1 MSDQDEVGLANQSDV
16 RTLIEWALNAPI
28 VLTMADPG
36 HICKC
41 SLGFPYLPYGAY
53 QPEDCLQNTC
63 RLHLYIYISQN
74 PLVGRKGG
82 QETKNGWG
90 RGYGSCLTAILLVH
104 TATSLWPMEAHVC
117 LVYNNCVRQPK
128 SISTSEISN

>member
-63 RLHLYIYISQN
+63 RLHLYIYF
-74 PLVGRKGG
+74 PK
-82 QETKNGWG
+82 
-90 RGYGSCLTAILLVH
+90 ILLWSER
-104 TATSLWPMEAHVC
+104 AGR
-117 LVYNNCVRQPK
+117 RQRMDGGVAVAPA
-128 SISTSEISN
+128 

>member
-63 RLHLYIYISQN
+63 RLHLYIYF
-74 PLVGRKGG
+74 
-82 QETKNGWG
+82 
-90 RGYGSCLTAILLVH
+90 
-104 TATSLWPMEAHVC
+104 
-117 LVYNNCVRQPK
+117 PK
-128 SISTSEISN
+128 SSCGQKGRAGDKEWMGAWLWLLPDCNFIGAHSNLPVANGGPCLPGI